1 MKGDFI
7 ETFSSLADQIK
18 TLPDLQIELYRVH
31 PEYLVTDVREHVAS
45 ADNPQP
51 AGELQQLLDLSSP
64 LLLVRQITISSE
76 LDGAAGGLSSL
87 GIRNHFDLQNKT
99 ELNIIV
105 LTLKIV
111 PWHSPLD

>member
-1 MKGDFI
+1 MEEDFI

-31 PEYLVTDVREHVAS
+31 PEYLVTDVREHVAGT
-45 ADNPQP
+45 DNPQP
-51 AGELQQLLDLSSP
+51 AGELEQLLDLSSP

-87 GIRNHFDLQNKT
+87 GIRNHFYLQNKT

>member
-31 PEYLVTDVREHVAS
+31 PEYLVTDVREHVAGT
-45 ADNPQP
+45 DNPQP
-51 AGELQQLLDLSSP
+51 AGELEQLLDLSSP

-76 LDGAAGGLSSL
+76 LYSAAVGLPSL
-87 GIRNHFDLQNKT
+87 GISIHFDLRDKGQN
-99 ELNIIV
+99 
-105 LTLKIV
+105 
-111 PWHSPLD
+111 